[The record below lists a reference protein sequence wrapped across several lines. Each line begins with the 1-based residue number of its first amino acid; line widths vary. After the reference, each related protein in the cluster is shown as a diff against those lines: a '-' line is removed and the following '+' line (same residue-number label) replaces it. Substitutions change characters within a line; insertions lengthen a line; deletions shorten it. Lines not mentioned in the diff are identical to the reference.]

1 MSWLN
6 KLFGTPSSSKRGDGD
21 ALWLY
26 VQCDRCGTPLAVR
39 VDRRNEVASDYESGG
54 AVLRQEMMHGVCFQ
68 PTYAALHVD
77 AQGHV
82 TERSAATGN
91 FLTRTAD
98 DAAALV
104 RARGFDD
111 AAGLAHTV
119 LQDVARDAHRDWSGR
134 LNRAAGELLDRFAGE
149 HAEIRFSEQ
158 LDFVVRDPASAREW
172 PRAEVERRL
181 SAGARDQ
188 IYLAI
193 RLALA
198 EQFSSQADPLPLILD
213 DPLVTSDD
221 ERFVAAMAYL
231 AEQAARRQVIVL
243 TCHTERHRWLLERHP
258 ELAERVQVLAIASSA
273 PAAG

>member
-1 MSWLN
+1 LLSDEDRTRLQAAIEA
-6 KLFGTPSSSKRGDGD
+6 D
-21 ALWLY
+21 AAAEPPPFPAAPRPAAAY
-26 VQCDRCGTPLAVR
+26 RTEAEQ
-39 VDRRNEVASDYESGG
+39 YG
-54 AVLRQEMMHGVCFQ
+54 AEAGAREREA
-68 PTYAALHVD
+68 AALRDEIGAILDCCESQHP
-77 AQGHV
+77 ALEAELWEQQ
-82 TERSAATGN
+82 
-91 FLTRTAD
+91 
-98 DAAALV
+98 AALV

-193 RLALA
+193 RLVLT

-243 TCHTERHRWLLERHP
+243 TCHIERHRWLLERHP
-258 ELAERVQVLAIASSA
+258 ELAERVQVFAIASSA